1 MKILVANLG
10 STSFKY
16 KLFDMPEGR
25 VLARGG
31 MDRIGDT
38 GSVHT
43 FQLGDGEEVEHA
55 CALPDHASAIDEALA
70 RLVGPEGV
78 LESLDELGA
87 VGFKTVH
94 ARDISGVVALD
105 EDVIERMITYYPLAP
120 AHNPAY
126 VAAIEQFAKVAPA
139 VPLVGCFESAFHGQ
153 VPRRRQFYAVP
164 YAWYE
169 KYGVRRYGF
178 HGASHRYASEKVIE
192 LEGIGELRH
201 VNCHLG
207 GSSSLCA
214 VRNGI
219 SLGASHGLSPQS
231 GVPQNNRIGDLDPY
245 ALDLVM
251 RAEGLS
257 FAEVLEQCASQSGFL
272 GLCGYNDMR
281 DIEEKAAGGDERC
294 ALAIEVFATAVRDYL
309 GSYVVE
315 LGGLDVVSFT
325 GGIGEHSTVVRGQVL
340 RDLEFLGV
348 ELDADKNQQ
357 TRGEGALHAA
367 GSRVRLYA
375 LRTDEELIVA
385 RQTCEFLREEAGKE
399 PQ

>member
-1 MKILVANLG
+1 MKVLVANLG

-16 KLFDMPEGR
+16 KVFAMPQGR

-31 MDRIGDT
+31 MDRIGGA
-38 GSVHT
+38 GSVHRYRI
-43 FQLGDGEEVEHA
+43 GDAAEVKQE
-55 CALPDHASAIDEALA
+55 CTLPDHGSAIDEALA
-70 RLVGPEGV
+70 RLVGPGRV
-78 LESLDELGA
+78 LESLAELGA

-105 EDVIERMITYYPLAP
+105 EDVVQRMIEYYPLAP

-126 VAAIEQFAKVAPA
+126 VAAIRQFCRVAPG

-153 VPRRRQFYAVP
+153 VPLRRQLYAVP

-178 HGASHRYASEKVIE
+178 HGASHRYAAEKVIE
-192 LEGIGELRH
+192 LEGTGQLRH
-201 VNCHLG
+201 INCHLG

-214 VRNGI
+214 VHNGV

-231 GVPQNNRIGDLDPY
+231 GVPQNNRVGDVDPY

-257 FAEVLEQCASQSGFL
+257 FAEALEVCASQAGLL

-281 DIEEKAAGGDERC
+281 DIEVQAAKGDARC
-294 ALAIEVFATAVRDYL
+294 GLAIEVFTSAVRDYL
-309 GSYVVE
+309 GAYLVE
-315 LGGLDVVSFT
+315 LGGLDVISFT
-325 GGIGEHSTVVRGQVL
+325 GGIGEHSAVVRQQVL
-340 RDLEFLGV
+340 HDLEFVGV
-348 ELDADKNQQ
+348 ALDPEKNEQ
-357 TRGEGALHAA
+357 THGEGTLHAA
-367 GSRVRLYA
+367 DSRVRIHV
-375 LRTDEELIVA
+375 LRTDEELVVA
-385 RQTCEFLREEAGKE
+385 R
-399 PQ
+399 